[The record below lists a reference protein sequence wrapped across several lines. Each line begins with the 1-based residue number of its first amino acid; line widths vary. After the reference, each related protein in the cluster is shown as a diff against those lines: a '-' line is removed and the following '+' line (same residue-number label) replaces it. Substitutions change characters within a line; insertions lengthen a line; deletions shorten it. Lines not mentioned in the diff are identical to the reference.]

1 MILGFLRRLNESTSA
16 REARARARRR
26 EADSRIGDDFGAM
39 RAPLRPQDLA
49 LTELARAWMD
59 ALPAKVRPAALAAQY
74 PRVVNRVALCW
85 RDPALTRQVFDS
97 LLVDR
102 RGRRRGFPAA
112 VRDELL
118 ALRAHSEAHPRHV
131 AIDGLEVA
139 EVEDPGDVDDAPWS
153 VRTRGIGDR

>member
-1 MILGFLRRLNESTSA
+1 MILGFLRRINESTSA
-16 REARARARRR
+16 REARARARQRA
-26 EADSRIGDDFGAM
+26 ADSRIGDYGAM
-39 RAPLRPQDLA
+39 RAPLRPQDLS
-49 LTELARAWMD
+49 LTELAHAWMD
-59 ALPAKVRPAALAAQY
+59 TLPAEVRPAALAAQY
-74 PRVVNRVALCW
+74 PRVVNRLALCW

-118 ALRAHSEAHPRHV
+118 ALRAHSQSHPRHV
-131 AIDGLEVA
+131 PIEGLEVA
-139 EVEDPGDVDDAPWS
+139 EVDDPGDVDDAPWS